1 MFFQHRYEHHI
12 VHTRLMSSTKS
23 GTFSISC
30 MILLVSLAGCTGLSS
45 TTPNAQITSDI
56 SEINVGD
63 VINFDGRSSTSP
75 SPSILV
81 DYNWDFG
88 DGETRLTKS
97 GIISHYFQNPGN
109 HEVEL
114 TVTNDLGESDSISM
128 TIFVNSPPSIII
140 EKSGF
145 VKTGEIAI
153 LDASKSFDPEGGELE
168 FIWDF
173 DKTVDSDGDGDP
185 TGDADATSA
194 SAEIEFLDAGNQT
207 GILTIVDDK
216 GGISS
221 EEWTMMVI
229 SRTYYVYWEEEK
241 IIYSWSDYLEQD
253 ESISMTHEPGFDA
266 RIIEFNASLILD
278 RELIPLMWPED
289 NFTLH
294 VDIPMTGWET
304 TSSTTHDNITENA
317 SAYISYGELNEI
329 PETGY
334 NIQADS
340 ADSIVYTLL
349 NEPGQRWGMG
359 EWIWTITAD
368 ECDPDLPVDG
378 IDPDTGNDWTL
389 EIEFII
395 MVPRVAEIGV

>member
-145 VKTGEIAI
+145 VKTGEIAV